1 MDKMSWTPPILD
13 LSVDR
18 YVAWK
23 AWLAKWNDYFIVTEL
38 GKKAAAYQCAMLR
51 YTFTDETRNIYDT
64 LGLSENDANDV
75 TKIIDALEGFAKG
88 IVNENLERHVF
99 NCRVQEEGE
108 LFDDFLTEIKL
119 LSKNCN
125 FCDTCH
131 NGLIRDR
138 IVAGVNSDQLRRRLL
153 SED

>member
-1 MDKMSWTPPILD
+1 MDKMSWNPPILD

-18 YVAWK
+18 NVAWK
-23 AWLAKWNDYFIVTEL
+23 AWLAQWNDYFIVTEL
-38 GKKAAAYQCAMLR
+38 GKKAPAYQCAMLR
-51 YTFTDETRNIYDT
+51 YTFTDEARNIYDT

-88 IVNENLERHVF
+88 IVNETLERHVF

-108 LFDDFLTEIKL
+108 LFNDFVIEIKL
-119 LSKNCN
+119 PSKNCN
-125 FCDTCH
+125 FFETCH
-131 NGLIRDR
+131 NVLIRDR

-153 SED
+153 KTN